1 MNENYLRSTMGVPGQ
16 GSPLRLGCV
25 GRWMSGRKKI
35 HTNDGYVVV
44 DKRGGVVR
52 EKRDGATI
60 RYKKRNRPSYQY
72 SDAINQL

>member
-1 MNENYLRSTMGVPGQ
+1 
-16 GSPLRLGCV
+16 
-25 GRWMSGRKKI
+25 MSGRKKI

-52 EKRDGATI
+52 EKRDGTTI